1 MINARDYQRIEAA
14 IDWIRTHFE
23 HQPSVAEMAAAVHL
37 SPYHFS
43 RLFSRWAGVSPN
55 QFLRIVTLDAAKQHL
70 KSAPNLVNT
79 ALDLGLSGSSR
90 LHDLFVDLEAM
101 SPGEYRRGGDGLS
114 VRWGVADSP
123 FGSCMVAS
131 TGRGVCALEFLD
143 QTLHPDAAA
152 DLAITG
158 TPPKRMQK
166 RWPRASFEQDHAAAE
181 EWMTRIFATSS
192 KQSIRLHVAGS
203 NFQFQVWRA
212 LLRVPTGRTVSYGGL
227 AQAIDKPG
235 AARAVGQA
243 VGSNPVA
250 WLIPCHRVLRG
261 DGGLG
266 GYRWG
271 PRRKAAML
279 ALEFSRG
286 RLPSEGP
293 IAGSHGKA

>member
-14 IDWIRTHFE
+14 IHWIRTHFE
-23 HQPSVAEMAAAVHL
+23 RQPSVAEMAAAVHL

-55 QFLRIVTLDAAKQHL
+55 QFLRSVTLDAAKQHL
-70 KSAPNLVNT
+70 QSAPNLIDT
-79 ALDLGLSGSSR
+79 ALDLGLSGSGR

-131 TGRGVCALEFLD
+131 THRGVCALEFID
-143 QTLHPDAAA
+143 QIPVPDAAA
-152 DLAITG
+152 DVTAADR
-158 TPPKRMQK
+158 PPERLQK
-166 RWPRASFEQDHAAAE
+166 RWPRARFEYDRAAAG
-181 EWMTRIFATSS
+181 EWMARIFARSS
-192 KQSIRLHVAGS
+192 PQPIRLHIAGS

-212 LLRVPTGRTVSYGGL
+212 LLRVPPGTTVSYGSL
-227 AQAIDKPG
+227 ARVIDKPG

-279 ALEFSRG
+279 ALESSRE
-286 RLPSEGP
+286 S
-293 IAGSHGKA
+293 AAT